1 MGIKGIRAIRVNG
14 KGEGGVKK
22 YLPVNHTA
30 RLFLAIMGKVPS
42 SVCKKISVVK
52 LINWE

>member
-1 MGIKGIRAIRVNG
+1 MGIKGIRAIRVY
-14 KGEGGVKK
+14 GGGRRGCKK

-42 SVCKKISVVK
+42 SVCKKFSVVK